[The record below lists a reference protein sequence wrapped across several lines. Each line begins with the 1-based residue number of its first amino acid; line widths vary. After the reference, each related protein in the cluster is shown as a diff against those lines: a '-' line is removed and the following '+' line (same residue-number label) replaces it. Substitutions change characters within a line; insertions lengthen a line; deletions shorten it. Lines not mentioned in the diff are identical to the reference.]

1 MLEVLLEMGFAD
13 WAVAL
18 LCLAFLELIGY
29 ALYKQGGGL

>member
-1 MLEVLLEMGFAD
+1 MLEALLEMGFVD

-18 LCLAFLELIGY
+18 LCLALLELIGY